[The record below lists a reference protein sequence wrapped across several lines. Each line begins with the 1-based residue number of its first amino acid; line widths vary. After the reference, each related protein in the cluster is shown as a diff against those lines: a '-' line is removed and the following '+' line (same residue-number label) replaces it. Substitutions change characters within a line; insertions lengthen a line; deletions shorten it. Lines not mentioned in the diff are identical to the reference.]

1 MRPGTRVLL
10 AVVAGASVFGIV
22 SAVQAAIPDAN
33 GVVHGCYIPQ
43 GTGPADKMTYLR
55 VIDTD
60 KVSGCNVHESSVD
73 LASTGYVQ
81 SFVQDTTIM
90 FENDQGTLGA
100 ANYQLDNH
108 CPAGWIGFDASA
120 SADAANPGN
129 NINLVPHAKWNHGV
143 LAGGTPDGT
152 ESYTFTVTASTH
164 VITNGVC
171 VRSATVGLAPVHGS
185 PTAKPTATLQKIS

>member
-1 MRPGTRVLL
+1 VLL
-10 AVVAGASVFGIV
+10 AVVAGASVFGVV

-60 KVSGCNVHESSVD
+60 KVSGCNAHEASVD

-90 FENDQGTLGA
+90 FKNDQGTIGA
-100 ANYQLDNH
+100 GNYQLNNS
-108 CPAGWIGFDASA
+108 CPAGWIGFDAGA
-120 SADAANPGN
+120 SADTAAGN
-129 NINLVPHAKWNHGV
+129 LNLAPHAKWNHGV
-143 LAGGTPDGT
+143 LATGTPDSV
-152 ESYTFTVTASTH
+152 ESYTFTVSASTH
-164 VITNGVC
+164 VITNGAC
-171 VRSATVGLAPVHGS
+171 VRAATVGLAPVHGA
-185 PTAKPTATLQKIS
+185 PTAKPTATLEKIN